1 MIGKVH
7 ASKILTQK
15 FSLISTAEQSKRKA
29 IRKRQLEV
37 ARVELKWKIQEAV
50 EEFDAK
56 LLNLYKMR
64 VAIEKCILAEE
75 LKISLYDCR
84 MSVQDQ
90 LDREEE
96 KLV

>member
-15 FSLISTAEQSKRKA
+15 FSLISTAEQSERKA
-29 IRKRQLEV
+29 ICKRQIEV
-37 ARVELKWKIQEAV
+37 DRVELKWKIQEAV

-56 LLNLYKMR
+56 LFNLYKMR
-64 VAIEKCILAEE
+64 VGIEICILAEE

>member
-1 MIGKVH
+1 MD
-7 ASKILTQK
+7 
-15 FSLISTAEQSKRKA
+15 
-29 IRKRQLEV
+29 
-37 ARVELKWKIQEAV
+37 RVELKRKIQEAV
-50 EEFDAK
+50 EEFDTK

-75 LKISLYDCR
+75 LKILLYDRR